1 MFWNSR
7 FFSNSIES
15 VEWGRFVRLIF
26 DNSNPVII
34 GSGPSAAV
42 VAEFLVSRGLIPTI
56 FDAHTEANIDESE
69 AEELQELGFKSHL
82 KSFNSYQ
89 QSSFSNL
96 RYEKN
101 FMARQSFKFG
111 GFSRVWGAT
120 LSIFSNIESWPI
132 EIRPNENDISF
143 VKNYLNWD
151 NDLLQLKLSDVNQ
164 FDYPFNYISKMNLK
178 SRSYFAQLA
187 KLGIASDGANKC
199 VNFNDCLNGCPV
211 DSIWFAGSSMNKL
224 INEGRVKYIPDSF
237 LHSIKKENNKTIL
250 CFQNSDNEFFE
261 VESEQTYL
269 GLGPIGTAAVL
280 IRSKIISEVNITDSH
295 TMFVAAFSL
304 KKTKYQETINLSRW
318 WIKKTKNLKLAA
330 QIYAPEK
337 RFAPIAVK
345 KMPKLVLFKEIIAK
359 LLVAHMHPMLVY
371 FDSQISGTINLT
383 AQGSDILVIGKLG
396 KGQKRSIR
404 KSLMGLRLNLV
415 RVGLFIPFFV
425 FKVGYVGT
433 GFHSGSFL
441 KYGVDINEFGELH
454 DYKCVHIIDASTLPT
469 IEPGSI
475 TPTIM
480 INAVRIARITQEK
493 DLE

>member
-1 MFWNSR
+1 
-7 FFSNSIES
+7 
-15 VEWGRFVRLIF
+15 VRLIF

-56 FDAHTEANIDESE
+56 FDAHTDANIDESE

-89 QSSFSNL
+89 QSSISNL

-120 LSIFSNIESWPI
+120 LSIFSDIESWPNK
-132 EIRPNENDISF
+132 IRPNEKDLSF
-143 VKNYLNWD
+143 VKNYLNWEKGLPSPKASEI
-151 NDLLQLKLSDVNQ
+151 NQL
-164 FDYPFNYISKMNLK
+164 DYPFNYIAKLNLK
-178 SRSYFAQLA
+178 SKSYFAQLA
-187 KLGIASDGANKC
+187 KLGIASEGVNKC

-211 DSIWFAGSSMNKL
+211 DSIWFAGNSLNKL
-224 INEGRVKYIPDSF
+224 INEGSVKYIPDSF
-237 LHSIKKENNKTIL
+237 LHSIKRENNKTIL
-250 CFQNSDNEFFE
+250 CFQNSSNEFFE
-261 VESEQTYL
+261 VESEQSYL

-280 IRSKIISEVNITDSH
+280 IRSKIFSEVNITDSH

-304 KKTKYQETINLSRW
+304 RKTKHQETINLSRW
-318 WIKKTKNLKLAA
+318 WIKKTENLKLAA
-330 QIYAPEK
+330 QIYTPNK
-337 RFAPIAVK
+337 RFALIAVK
-345 KMPKLVLFKEIIAK
+345 KMPKFVFFKQIVAK

-371 FDSQISGTINLT
+371 FDSRISGTINLT
-383 AQGSDILVIGKLG
+383 EHGTDILVLGKLE
-396 KGQKRSIR
+396 KDQKRLIR
-404 KSLMGLRLNLV
+404 KSLMGLRLNLL
-415 RVGLFIPFFV
+415 RIGLFIPFFV
-425 FKVGYVGT
+425 FKVGNVGT

-441 KYGVDINEFGELH
+441 KYGVDINEFGEV
-454 DYKCVHIIDASTLPT
+454 YKHEGVHIIDSSTLPT

-480 INAVRIARITQEK
+480 INAVRIARITQEEI
-493 DLE
+493 LE